1 MSFYLRP
8 GSTSPQSNPSKAVL
22 SGRLIS
28 NPTEEQLLA
37 HGWTVYVQPEQVP
50 QDPPLSLYQSLR
62 TQYHAGFKSFRD
74 YYLSVVSDLTK
85 TGHSLP
91 EPLTFRGL
99 FDLLYSLGGEWVT
112 RGVGMRALYDEVLF
126 AVHGDFQQAYEILS
140 ELLSDSS
147 L

>member
-8 GSTSPQSNPSKAVL
+8 GSTSSQSDPSKAVL

-74 YYLSVVSDLTK
+74 YQSFVS
-85 TGHSLP
+85 P
-91 EPLTFRGL
+91 MPL
-99 FDLLYSLGGEWVT
+99 
-112 RGVGMRALYDEVLF
+112 AL
-126 AVHGDFQQAYEILS
+126 AMGRMS
-140 ELLSDSS
+140 TELLSDSS